1 MQHERRVIMKK
12 DYRELNRL
20 GKAKREEGV
29 YAAFGINLSVGDEMT
44 ITEFYDELDEE
55 FHDQVS
61 FDEFAGWI
69 KDGVLYLYDN
79 EGFEVEILF
88 TLIDKKVKITA
99 IGYC

>member
-1 MQHERRVIMKK
+1 MKK

-20 GKAKREEGV
+20 GRAKREEGL

-61 FDEFAGWI
+61 FDEFVGWI